1 VVTQLLSPEDAL
13 LVEGLR
19 AGDEAAF
26 AAVMRMYGR
35 GMLRVAEMY
44 VSSRAVAEDVVQE
57 AWVGVL
63 RGIGRFEGRS
73 SLKTWLY
80 RIVANTAKT
89 RGVRE
94 SRSVPFSSLGEDGD
108 EGTVDADRFL
118 GSGDRFPG
126 HWAVPPQAWAPE
138 GRLLADETLEVV
150 ERAIEKLPPAQRAVI
165 TMRDVQG
172 FTSEEVCNA
181 LDLTETNQRVL
192 LHRARAKVRGARGV
206 HAMRLDREL
215 VCQDVVELVTAYL
228 DDALLPDD
236 RERFEE
242 HLVFCDGC
250 QNYLDQMRG
259 TIKAGGRVRVELPA
273 DLQEKLL
280 EAFRGWRET

>member
-35 GMLRVAEMY
+35 GMLRVAQMY

-94 SRSVPFSSLGEDGD
+94 ARSVPFSSLGDGGD
-108 EGTVDADRFL
+108 EDTVDPDRFL
-118 GSGDRFPG
+118 GSGERFPG

-138 GRLLADETLEVV
+138 GRLLAEETLEVV
-150 ERAIEKLPPAQRAVI
+150 ERAIDKLPPAQRAVI

-192 LHRARAKVRGARGV
+192 LHRARAKVRSALEEY
-206 HAMRLDREL
+206 MR
-215 VCQDVVELVTAYL
+215 
-228 DDALLPDD
+228 
-236 RERFEE
+236 
-242 HLVFCDGC
+242 
-250 QNYLDQMRG
+250 
-259 TIKAGGRVRVELPA
+259 
-273 DLQEKLL
+273 
-280 EAFRGWRET
+280 

>member
-1 VVTQLLSPEDAL
+1 VTQLLSPEDAL

-118 GSGDRFPG
+118 GSGERFPG

-192 LHRARAKVRGARGV
+192 LHRARAKVRSALEEY
-206 HAMRLDREL
+206 MR
-215 VCQDVVELVTAYL
+215 
-228 DDALLPDD
+228 
-236 RERFEE
+236 
-242 HLVFCDGC
+242 
-250 QNYLDQMRG
+250 
-259 TIKAGGRVRVELPA
+259 
-273 DLQEKLL
+273 
-280 EAFRGWRET
+280 

>member
-1 VVTQLLSPEDAL
+1 MVTQLLSPEDAL

-44 VSSRAVAEDVVQE
+44 VSSRAIAEDVVQE

-73 SLKTWLY
+73 SLRTWLY

-118 GSGDRFPG
+118 GSGERFPG

-138 GRLLADETLEVV
+138 GRLLADETLDVV

-165 TMRDVQG
+165 TMRDIQG

-192 LHRARAKVRGARGV
+192 LHRARAKVRSALEEY
-206 HAMRLDREL
+206 MR
-215 VCQDVVELVTAYL
+215 
-228 DDALLPDD
+228 
-236 RERFEE
+236 
-242 HLVFCDGC
+242 
-250 QNYLDQMRG
+250 
-259 TIKAGGRVRVELPA
+259 
-273 DLQEKLL
+273 
-280 EAFRGWRET
+280 

>member
-1 VVTQLLSPEDAL
+1 M

-94 SRSVPFSSLGEDGD
+94 SRSVPFSSLGDGGD
-108 EGTVDADRFL
+108 EGTVDADRFI
-118 GSGDRFPG
+118 GSGERFPG

-138 GRLLADETLEVV
+138 SRLLADESLEVV
-150 ERAIEKLPPAQRAVI
+150 ERAIEMLPPAQRAVI

-192 LHRARAKVRGARGV
+192 LHRARAKVRSALEEY
-206 HAMRLDREL
+206 MR
-215 VCQDVVELVTAYL
+215 
-228 DDALLPDD
+228 
-236 RERFEE
+236 
-242 HLVFCDGC
+242 
-250 QNYLDQMRG
+250 
-259 TIKAGGRVRVELPA
+259 
-273 DLQEKLL
+273 
-280 EAFRGWRET
+280 

>member
-94 SRSVPFSSLGEDGD
+94 SRSVPFSSLGDDGD

-138 GRLLADETLEVV
+138 GRLLADETLGVV
-150 ERAIEKLPPAQRAVI
+150 ERAIDKLPPAQRAVI

-172 FTSEEVCNA
+172 FTSEEACNA

-192 LHRARAKVRGARGV
+192 LHRARAKVRRALEEY
-206 HAMRLDREL
+206 MR
-215 VCQDVVELVTAYL
+215 
-228 DDALLPDD
+228 
-236 RERFEE
+236 
-242 HLVFCDGC
+242 
-250 QNYLDQMRG
+250 
-259 TIKAGGRVRVELPA
+259 
-273 DLQEKLL
+273 
-280 EAFRGWRET
+280 

>member
-1 VVTQLLSPEDAL
+1 MVTQLLSPEDAL

-44 VSSRAVAEDVVQE
+44 VSSRAIAEDVVQE

-94 SRSVPFSSLGEDGD
+94 SRSVPFSSLGDDGD

-126 HWAVPPQAWAPE
+126 HWAVPPQVWAPE
-138 GRLLADETLEVV
+138 GRLLADETLGVV

-192 LHRARAKVRGARGV
+192 LHRARAKVRRALEEY
-206 HAMRLDREL
+206 MR
-215 VCQDVVELVTAYL
+215 
-228 DDALLPDD
+228 
-236 RERFEE
+236 
-242 HLVFCDGC
+242 
-250 QNYLDQMRG
+250 
-259 TIKAGGRVRVELPA
+259 
-273 DLQEKLL
+273 
-280 EAFRGWRET
+280 

>member
-1 VVTQLLSPEDAL
+1 MVTRLLSPEDAL
-13 LVEGLR
+13 LVQGLR

-26 AAVMRMYGR
+26 AAVMRMYGM
-35 GMLRVAEMY
+35 GMLRLAEMY

-94 SRSVPFSSLGEDGD
+94 SRSVPFSSLGDGGD
-108 EGTVDADRFL
+108 EGTVDADRFI
-118 GSGDRFPG
+118 GSGERFPG

-138 GRLLADETLEVV
+138 GRLLADETLEAV
-150 ERAIEKLPPAQRAVI
+150 ERAIDKLPPAQRAVI

-192 LHRARAKVRGARGV
+192 LHRARAKVRSALEEY
-206 HAMRLDREL
+206 MR
-215 VCQDVVELVTAYL
+215 
-228 DDALLPDD
+228 
-236 RERFEE
+236 
-242 HLVFCDGC
+242 
-250 QNYLDQMRG
+250 
-259 TIKAGGRVRVELPA
+259 
-273 DLQEKLL
+273 
-280 EAFRGWRET
+280 